1 MNNRETFKST
11 TMDNP
16 SGEEIESTTIDRID
30 DQSTLRQR
38 NQTLSTVI
46 DVLHPGRANV
56 SKVFDISEVMT
67 SLIDSIRGCGLSGA
81 RIDKEELKKKLL
93 LPFSLRKAMLLLER
107 DGSVIMAKDPAAGAG
122 RVSDPFEGDAAGEKA
137 PEAGPYL

>member
-1 MNNRETFKST
+1 
-11 TMDNP
+11 MDNP

-56 SKVFDISEVMT
+56 SKVSINKIYFRYLIFREVMT